1 MIFRVGTAGETFAGP
16 LSIQLTG
23 QTRTIR
29 GERVMD
35 TPVSVS
41 YTSST

>member
-1 MIFRVGTAGETFAGP
+1 MIFPVGIADDTFAGP
-16 LSIQLTG
+16 LSIQLTR

-41 YTSST
+41 YASST